1 MFHVK
6 RLERKGRSVLCE
18 TFGGKGKKQVFHV
31 KRLERKR
38 EKCFIWNV
46 RKKREE
52 VDVSRETFGE
62 KERSG
67 LYETFG
73 RKGKK

>member
-31 KRLERKR
+31 KRLERKG
-38 EKCFIWNV
+38 EKCFM
-46 RKKREE
+46 
-52 VDVSRETFGE
+52 
-62 KERSG
+62 
-67 LYETFG
+67 
-73 RKGKK
+73 

>member
-31 KRLERKR
+31 KRLERKVVYMKR
-38 EKCFIWNV
+38 SEEKGRNRCF
-46 RKKREE
+46 
-52 VDVSRETFGE
+52 T
-62 KERSG
+62 
-67 LYETFG
+67 
-73 RKGKK
+73 

>member
-31 KRLERKR
+31 KHLERKR
-38 EKCFIWNV
+38 EKCFI
-46 RKKREE
+46 
-52 VDVSRETFGE
+52 
-62 KERSG
+62 
-67 LYETFG
+67 
-73 RKGKK
+73 

>member
-1 MFHVK
+1 M
-6 RLERKGRSVLCE
+6 
-18 TFGGKGKKQVFHV
+18 FHV

-46 RKKREE
+46 RKKRKD

-62 KERSG
+62 KEREVVYMERS
-67 LYETFG
+67 EEKG
-73 RKGKK
+73 RSRCFT

>member
-6 RLERKGRSVLCE
+6 
-18 TFGGKGKKQVFHV
+18 H
-31 KRLERKR
+31 LERKR

-46 RKKREE
+46 WKKRKD

-62 KERSG
+62 KEGEVVYMKRS
-67 LYETFG
+67 EEKG
-73 RKGKK
+73 RNRCFT

>member
-31 KRLERKR
+31 KRLEKR
-38 EKCFIWNV
+38 RSKYSTWNKFVIKCTLHI
-46 RKKREE
+46 
-52 VDVSRETFGE
+52 
-62 KERSG
+62 
-67 LYETFG
+67 
-73 RKGKK
+73 

>member
-1 MFHVK
+1 M
-6 RLERKGRSVLCE
+6 
-18 TFGGKGKKQVFHV
+18 FHV

-52 VDVSRETFGE
+52 ADVSRETFGE
-62 KERSG
+62 KEKKVVYMKRS
-67 LYETFG
+67 EEKG
-73 RKGKK
+73 RRKCFT